1 MDDENRSDI
10 IMLAALKGAIISLPE
25 EKPEEINK
33 KLEAIKLF
41 ERVEENSKLIIR
53 LRDENS
59 TLCDK
64 LCAIIEDAFHI
75 GEHFTEVKA

>member
-1 MDDENRSDI
+1 M
-10 IMLAALKGAIISLPE
+10 
-25 EKPEEINK
+25 
-33 KLEAIKLF
+33 F

-75 GEHFTEVKA
+75 GGHE